1 MMLLSQAGGY
11 DPNEVDN
18 YGHTP
23 LSLFLEGNKNTP
35 HQFYHPAFKQ
45 DNIFLQLVKA
55 KADVNFA
62 YPEKLFKPALKE
74 EELDEDHF
82 ESYDT
87 KGTYMCTPLINLI
100 RQNP

>member
-1 MMLLSQAGGY
+1 MLLSQAGGY

-23 LSLFLEGNKNTP
+23 LSLYLEGNKNTP

-55 KADVNFA
+55 
-62 YPEKLFKPALKE
+62 
-74 EELDEDHF
+74 
-82 ESYDT
+82 
-87 KGTYMCTPLINLI
+87 
-100 RQNP
+100 